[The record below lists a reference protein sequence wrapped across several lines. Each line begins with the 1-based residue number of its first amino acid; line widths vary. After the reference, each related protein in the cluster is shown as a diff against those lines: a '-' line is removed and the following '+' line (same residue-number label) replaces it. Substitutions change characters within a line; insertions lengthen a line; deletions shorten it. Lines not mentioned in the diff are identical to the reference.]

1 MPFNPSQSLCSAFPG
16 PCSAVP
22 VEPFEVWLL
31 GWEEVQQQ
39 WWLLSCPR
47 VGLSGQKKCGFPS
60 AELRKSRE
68 VAPFSGAVEGV
79 TKQLKC
85 WAVVAKSLSLA
96 PWPQCSCAG
105 AGCESS
111 SPGVLQELLGGSP
124 VTALWGQHPAAAKH
138 SSLSH

>member
-1 MPFNPSQSLCSAFPG
+1 MVAAELPTSGS
-16 PCSAVP
+16 
-22 VEPFEVWLL
+22 VWA
-31 GWEEVQQQ
+31 
-39 WWLLSCPR
+39 
-47 VGLSGQKKCGFPS
+47 KKMWFPS

-68 VAPFSGAVEGV
+68 VAPLSGAVEGV
-79 TKQLKC
+79 TRQLKC
-85 WAVVAKSLSLA
+85 WAVVAKSPSLA

-124 VTALWGQHPAAAKH
+124 VTALWGQHSAAAKH